1 MMTRSE
7 RVQVKLKRHLQLF
20 AALITLSAMT
30 SSYADAKFNQNLEQF
45 LECKKTLSD
54 YYALGFEFEDNLKK
68 NGWVKQGE
76 DYSYVSQTPI
86 KVFGQSS
93 HEISLVAGGML
104 AVFKNANTKELAEK
118 FKISQNPFFKNM
130 PYFSGEKIVKTDSA
144 TKDSEKSVRKLTLA
158 ESNPVINEGE
168 NKTYLGCVY
177 LSEFEQQQQEAAL
190 EAAQ

>member
-1 MMTRSE
+1 M
-7 RVQVKLKRHLQLF
+7 KLKVNLPLF
-20 AALITLSAMT
+20 AALVSLTTMT
-30 SSYADAKFNQNLEQF
+30 SSYADAQFNQNLEQF

-54 YYALGFEFEDNLKK
+54 YYGLGFEFEDNLKK
-68 NGWVKQGE
+68 NGWIKQGE
-76 DYSYVSQTPI
+76 DYSYVSKEPI
-86 KVFGQSS
+86 KVFGQTS

-118 FKISQNPFFKNM
+118 LKISQNRFFKDM
-130 PYFSGEKIVKTDSA
+130 PFFSGEKIVKTDPAS
-144 TKDSEKSVRKLTLA
+144 KDSEKSVRKLTLA

-177 LSEFEQQQQEAAL
+177 ISELEQQQQEAAL

>member
-1 MMTRSE
+1 M
-7 RVQVKLKRHLQLF
+7 KLKVNLPLF
-20 AALITLSAMT
+20 AALVSLTTMT
-30 SSYADAKFNQNLEQF
+30 SSYADAQFNQNLEQF

-54 YYALGFEFEDNLKK
+54 YYGLGFEFEDNLKK
-68 NGWVKQGE
+68 NGWIKQGE
-76 DYSYVSQTPI
+76 DYSYVSKEPI
-86 KVFGQSS
+86 KVFGQTS

-118 FKISQNPFFKNM
+118 FKISQNRFFKDM
-130 PYFSGEKIVKTDSA
+130 PFFSGEKIVKTDPAS
-144 TKDSEKSVRKLTLA
+144 KDSEKSVRKLTLA

-177 LSEFEQQQQEAAL
+177 ISEFEQQQQEAAL